1 MPTGS
6 RKVIKM
12 NEASFVLGD
21 KWDMTNS
28 FSVREKERERKNKR
42 RLGGSSILSIGDG
55 DSHS

>member
-42 RLGGSSILSIGDG
+42 KTGRKLYSVYRRQ
-55 DSHS
+55 